1 MITKDKRYEETIEL
15 APSEWLFWKDED
27 FNNWRRQHD
36 FPRIVEFLFDN
47 LPYFALWLSEQVG
60 LTVEDLLFHGPSRFI
75 RSYEE
80 EAYYIKYDADVSLFS
95 DTPSKETLKYTFVS
109 KNEIENTSRLK
120 ILQKVKFTSY
130 IDWAFFNKDW
140 AFPNKLKDIR
150 DISLCLAPSG
160 ITSKTPDYLDSHS
173 NIQFNIPLFMPNIP
187 WKLLKSKASS
197 KAPPRLELLKL
208 GGKEVEVRNGV
219 IGEKNLEFA
228 NIDNL
233 RLISP
238 IITSFQTIAFS
249 TLRNLKI
256 AGSVHA
262 ITFHKCST
270 NITVVDGNL
279 TSCKFEHGDYQI
291 ELKNSKLVRTLIKTR
306 QLGLKLSDTEVL
318 DCRFEYSVP
327 FSFSAKEKRD
337 FHKSAKMIFSHL
349 GYPDQA
355 GEHFLQEKKS
365 ERKNMWE
372 VFSSFKLGVKIAARL
387 YALLGF
393 ARMSIQ
399 ELYWGYGERPLNIIL
414 SSIGLI
420 LTISLLCYFKQDSS
434 TYGDVMKSITFSFQS
449 FTNITVTEIKQT
461 SEWLNMLGAVMSFF
475 GLMSVGLL
483 VASLSSKSK
492 DYN

>member
-1 MITKDKRYEETIEL
+1 MITKDKRYEKTIEL
-15 APSEWLFWKDED
+15 APSDWLFWKDED

-47 LPYFALWLSEQVG
+47 LPYFPLWLSEQVG

-75 RSYEE
+75 KSYEE
-80 EAYYIKYDADVSLFS
+80 EAYYIKYDAGVSFFS
-95 DTPSKETLKYTFVS
+95 DIPSKEIIKYKFVS
-109 KNEIENTSRLK
+109 KSEMENTSRLK
-120 ILQKVKFTSY
+120 TLQKVKFTSY
-130 IDWAFFNKDW
+130 IDWAFSNKDW

-150 DISLCLAPSG
+150 DISLCFAPSG
-160 ITSKTPDYLDSHS
+160 VTSKTPDYLDSHS
-173 NIQFNIPLFMPNIP
+173 NIQFNIPLFMPSIP
-187 WKLLKSKASS
+187 WKLLKSKISS

-208 GGKEVEVRNGV
+208 GGNEVEVRNGI
-219 IGEKNLEFA
+219 IGEKNLEFT

-233 RLISP
+233 RLTSP
-238 IITSFQTIAFS
+238 TITSFQTIAFS

-256 AGSVHA
+256 VGSVHA
-262 ITFHKCST
+262 ITFHQCST
-270 NITVVDGNL
+270 NITIADGNL
-279 TSCKFEHGDYQI
+279 TSCKFEHGTQQI
-291 ELKNSKLVRTLIKTR
+291 ELKNSKLDRTLIKTR
-306 QLGLKLSDTEVL
+306 QLKLKLSDTEVL
-318 DCRFEYSVP
+318 DCRFEYSAP
-327 FSFSAKEKRD
+327 FSFSSKEKRD

-372 VFSSFKLGVKIAARL
+372 VFSSYKRGVKIRARL
-387 YALLGF
+387 YALPGF
-393 ARMSIQ
+393 VRMSIQ
-399 ELYWGYGERPLNIIL
+399 ELYWGYGEKPFNIIL
-414 SSIGLI
+414 SSIGII
-420 LTISLLCYFKQDSS
+420 LTTSLPCYFKQDSS
-434 TYGDVMKSITFSFQS
+434 TYSDAVKSITFSFQS
-449 FTNITVTEIKQT
+449 YTNITISEIKQT